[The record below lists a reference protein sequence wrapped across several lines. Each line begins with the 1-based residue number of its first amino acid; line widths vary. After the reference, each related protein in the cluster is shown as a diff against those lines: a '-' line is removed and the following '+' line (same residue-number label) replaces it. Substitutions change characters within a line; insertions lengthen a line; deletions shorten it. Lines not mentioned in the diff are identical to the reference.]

1 VRSFCQLTL
10 LLVML
15 ATCGSPAGRAQRAIA
30 DDPPTAV
37 DAQPKDDRDA
47 LDIADSPAADAEEN
61 TAGAAVTPPSIDD
74 LAWEVRPY
82 RVLVSLAFA
91 DRNVMSEA
99 FITRTIN
106 SLSVLVDGEV
116 GPYWQPTYQRN
127 EWLFPQSAAALQ
139 TLTGENLTA
148 RFESTDY
155 DKALVIVLES
165 DGPGYVLSGCEWDR
179 ITHSRGPILRRNVVD
194 RRRIPTLTFEMLTN
208 LLRPIAEIELAEE
221 TFAELRVRGG
231 ELLHPDSPL
240 FPFRQGDLLTGHFR
254 YLDRDSVVRRIQD
267 VPWSYFRIDGIN
279 RSRMTAT
286 IETPFTNPFSGARR
300 RVELVAVKVTPAYPA
315 TEVALAPRTNPN
327 KPLVGVRVRVYDE
340 LPSEENPQ
348 PEYVDLMTDRQGIVR
363 VPADPDQPL
372 RRLIVHSGGAVLS
385 NVPYVPGMERNVSMQ
400 VPDDAPRLQVE
411 GSLAMVQGD
420 LIDIVSRRVVMLAR
434 AVSLARKEQF
444 DEAEKLLAEVDAQ
457 PSVASF
463 ESRILAIRVPA
474 VEKAQA
480 NRDRSQEKRIRMM
493 CREVEELVRKHLD
506 RRRVDDAKAEVR
518 ELKQIAGK

>member
-1 VRSFCQLTL
+1 VNTLRQLTIL
-10 LLVML
+10 PML
-15 ATCGSPAGRAQRAIA
+15 MLTLCALPAERAHQAIA
-30 DDPPTAV
+30 DDAPADA
-37 DAQPKDDRDA
+37 DAQANGDSDPAETADA
-47 LDIADSPAADAEEN
+47 AADEDAAPAAQA
-61 TAGAAVTPPSIDD
+61 PLSIDD
-74 LAWEVRPY
+74 FPWEVRPY

-91 DRNVMSEA
+91 DRNVMSED
-99 FITRTIN
+99 FIARTIN
-106 SLSVLVDGEV
+106 SLEVLVDGAV
-116 GPYWQPTYQRN
+116 GPYWQPTYQVN

-139 TLTGENLTA
+139 TLTDRNLTA
-148 RFESTDY
+148 RFESTEY
-155 DKALVIVLES
+155 DKALVVVLES
-165 DGPGYVLSGCEWDR
+165 DGPGYLLSGCEWDR
-179 ITHSRGPILRRNVVD
+179 ATQTRGPIHRRSVVD
-194 RRRIPTLTFEMLTN
+194 RRRIPALTFEVLTD
-208 LLRPIAEIELAEE
+208 LLRPIAEIELTEE

-254 YLDRDSVVRRIQD
+254 YLDRDNVVRRIQD

-286 IETPFTNPFSGARR
+286 IETPFTNPFAGARR

-315 TEVALAPRTNPN
+315 TELALAPRTNPN
-327 KPLVGVRVRVYDE
+327 KPLVGVRVRVYGE

-348 PEYVDLMTDRQGIVR
+348 PGHIDLMTNRQGVVT
-363 VPADPDQPL
+363 VPADPSQPL

-385 NVPYVPGMERNVSMQ
+385 NVPFVPGMDRKVSMQ

-420 LIDIVSRRVVMLAR
+420 LIDVVSRRVVMLAR
-434 AVSLARKEQF
+434 AVSLARKEEF
-444 DEAEKLLAEVDAQ
+444 DEADKLLAQVDAQ

-474 VEKAQA
+474 VERARA

-493 CREVEELVRKHLD
+493 CQEVEELVRKHLD
-506 RRRVDDAKAEVR
+506 RQKVDDARAEVR
-518 ELKQIAGK
+518 ELKQLAGK